1 MLLQRRNAVSLP
13 DQYDTKYNAITLHG
27 IRCHSIGGLRRKEG
41 ITIEQTSSVNA
52 NGKRTYSVDEVR
64 EILNVSRSKAYDICK
79 SNVFKVIHIG
89 RVMRVSKVSFDL
101 WLDSE
106 NS

>member
-1 MLLQRRNAVSLP
+1 LQDIRR
-13 DQYDTKYNAITLHG
+13 
-27 IRCHSIGGLRRKEG
+27 HSIGGLRRKEG
-41 ITIEQTSSVNA
+41 VTIEQTSSVTA

-89 RVMRVSKVSFDL
+89 RVMRISKVSFDL

-106 NS
+106 E